1 MKPKALI
8 LTGYGLNTDYELQ
21 HGFELAGADAKR
33 VHLNDLIDGRVNLK
47 DFQMLAIP
55 GGFAFADDLGGGKIF
70 AQRLKS
76 HLYDALMEFVES
88 DKLIFSACNGFQIL
102 VKLGMLPATSGYGE
116 QEVTLTFNDSGRF
129 ENRWVY
135 LKVNPKS
142 KCIFTRDI
150 HSLLYF
156 PVRHGEG
163 KFVPRDEQVL
173 RDLQENNQIVTT
185 YVNADGEPDG
195 FPWNPNGS
203 IADVAGV
210 CDPTGRIF
218 GLMPHPEAFL
228 YRYNHPRWT
237 RENLP
242 EEGQGLKLFK
252 NAVAYVSSGVGV

>member
-1 MKPKALI
+1 MKPRALI

-21 HGFELAGADAKR
+21 HGFQLAGADASR
-33 VHLNDLIDGRVNLK
+33 VHLNDLIDGRTKLK
-47 DFQMLAIP
+47 DFQILAIP

-70 AQRLKS
+70 AQRLRT
-76 HLYDALMEFVES
+76 HLFDELMEFVED

-102 VKLGMLPATSGYGE
+102 VKLGMLPAISGYRE
-116 QEVTLTFNDSGRF
+116 QEVTLTFNNSGRF

-142 KCIFTRDI
+142 SCVFTRDI
-150 HSLLYF
+150 DRLLYF

-173 RDLQENNQIVTT
+173 SDLKSKDQIVVT
-185 YVNADGEPDG
+185 YVNAQGQPDH

-203 IADVAGV
+203 IENIAGV

-237 RENLP
+237 REDLP
-242 EEGQGLKLFK
+242 EEGQGLQLFK
-252 NAVAYVSSGVGV
+252 NAVAYLATGVGI